1 MMSNEHSVRKLFDLT
16 DRVAVITGGAGMLGI
31 RYADAIAEM
40 GGVPVLAD
48 KNRAAAEAGAQQI
61 IQKFSG
67 KALGIEVDITEQA
80 SVDSL
85 VEQVQRQFGHIDI
98 LINNAAMTVKGGG
111 GAFENYFAP
120 YEDYPRDLF
129 DMAMQVNLT
138 GAFLVTQAIGKVMV
152 AQKRGVIVN
161 VSSDVGTI
169 SPDHRLYKGMTYA
182 GKPFNTPIAYS
193 MSKAA
198 LLAFTRYLATY
209 WADKGIR
216 VNAISPAG
224 VYDDHEADFVE
235 RFSALLPMARM
246 AHKDEYKGAML
257 FLCSDASSFMTGANL
272 AIDGGRTAW

>member
-1 MMSNEHSVRKLFDLT
+1 MNEPHSVRKQFELT
-16 DRVAVITGGAGMLGI
+16 GRVAIITGGAGMLGV

-40 GGVPVLAD
+40 GGIPVLAD
-48 KNRAAAEAGAQQI
+48 RDIANAEKSASELAA
-61 IQKFSG
+61 KYSG
-67 KALGIEVDITEQA
+67 KSLGVEVDITNEA
-80 SVDSL
+80 A
-85 VEQVQRQFGHIDI
+85 VQTMVQKVMDEFGRIDI

-111 GAFENYFAP
+111 GSFDNYFAA
-120 YEDYPRDLF
+120 YEEYPRELF
-129 DMAMQVNLT
+129 DMAMQINLT
-138 GAFLVTQAIGKVMV
+138 GAFLVTQAVGKVMV
-152 AQKRGVIVN
+152 NQQSGVIVN

-198 LLAFTRYLATY
+198 LLAMTRYLATY

-216 VNAISPAG
+216 VNSISPAG
-224 VYDDHEADFVE
+224 VFDDHEADFVE
-235 RFSALLPMARM
+235 KFSTLLPMARM
-246 AHKDEYKGAML
+246 AHKDEYKSAML